1 MNYESN
7 LARYN
12 ALINCN
18 NQLFLLTRE
27 RYSIIVNKLLICR
40 DPVKTIQYKAILNSL
55 DRILEMFLNI
65 EFSTT
70 N

>member
-12 ALINCN
+12 AVVCN
-18 NQLFLLTRE
+18 NQLFVLTRE

-40 DPVKTIQYKAILNSL
+40 DPVKTIQYKAVLNQL

-65 EFSTT
+65 EFPSS
-70 N
+70 

>member
-12 ALINCN
+12 AINCN
-18 NQLFLLTRE
+18 NQLFVLTRE
-27 RYSIIVNKLLICR
+27 RYSITVNKLQSCR
-40 DPVKTIQYKAILNSL
+40 DPVKVIQYKAILNSL

-65 EFSTT
+65 EFPST

>member
-12 ALINCN
+12 AVVCN
-18 NQLFLLTRE
+18 NQLFVLTRE

-40 DPVKTIQYKAILNSL
+40 DPVKIIQYKAVLNQL

-65 EFSTT
+65 EFPTA